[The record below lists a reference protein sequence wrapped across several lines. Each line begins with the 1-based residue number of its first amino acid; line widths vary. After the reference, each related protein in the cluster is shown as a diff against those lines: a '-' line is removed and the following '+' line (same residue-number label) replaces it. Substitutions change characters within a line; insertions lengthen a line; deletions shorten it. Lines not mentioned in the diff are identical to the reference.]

1 MQISDTQTIAFLTAL
16 APFLV
21 SLATSLYRL
30 FLSRLPE
37 NKQMLL
43 MTVARTAV
51 QAAEQM
57 GDGGAGTAK
66 KKIAEEAVNAALKSL
81 GLAINPVFA
90 DAAIESLVFAMNQEK
105 SQQAIVQTPTTSKIS
120 G

>member
-1 MQISDTQTIAFLTAL
+1 MQLSDTQIVAILTAS
-16 APFLV
+16 APFLI
-21 SLATSLYRL
+21 SLATSLYKL

-37 NKQMLL
+37 NKQTLL

-57 GDGGAGTAK
+57 GDGGTGSAK
-66 KKIAEEAVNAALKSL
+66 KKIAEEAVGAALKSL
-81 GLAINPVFA
+81 GLSINPIFA
-90 DAAIESLVFAMNQEK
+90 EAAIESLVFAMKQEK
-105 SQQAIVQTPTTSKIS
+105 NQAAIVQVPPPSQIR